1 MAQADS
7 NHTTKLSTLIH
18 DPLTNM
24 THESITGDRGGMSS
38 VTRRLAMSI
47 FVSTAALAAG
57 SKAAASIQPD
67 DSALLK
73 LEEQIFEQSEGAHAF
88 DDEIIRLHQITMS
101 ESKRLA
107 DEVTAG
113 RLTMTPDE
121 RWALVWEMPEA
132 KENDRIVALQ
142 DPFFDRMNALIEQM
156 FAPPAHTPEG
166 RRSKVLVLLG
176 CIMGE
181 EWSRLDEEMDYR
193 EEKARALL
201 LEFVGGEPGQ
211 QLRAQ

>member
-1 MAQADS
+1 MAQANS
-7 NHTTKLSTLIH
+7 N
-18 DPLTNM
+18 N
-24 THESITGDRGGMSS
+24 SITAAAVPS
-38 VTRRLAMSI
+38 RRLFLSQ
-47 FVSTAALAAG
+47 AAGLAAG
-57 SKAAASIQPD
+57 GTALALATVTPTPAAAD

-73 LEEQIFEQSEGAHAF
+73 LEEQIFEQSEAAHAF
-88 DDEIIRLHQITMS
+88 DDEIIRLCKITIG

-107 DEVTAG
+107 DEVSAG

-132 KENDRIVALQ
+132 KENDRLVALQ
-142 DPFFDRMNALIEQM
+142 NTFFDRMNALIEQM
-156 FAPPAHTPEG
+156 FAIPGHTAEG
-166 RRSKVLVLLG
+166 RRAKVLVLLG

-181 EWSRLDEEMDYR
+181 EWRRLDEEMDCR

-211 QLRAQ
+211 QLRAQFKTGEAVQS